1 MSIFF
6 SFIISIV
13 IFTILIIVGQVKEL
27 VTSCTSPY
35 SASEGSHAVVVCTE
49 WDEFKTLNWK
59 KVATMRM
66 ILTTIMIHDLENV
79 KVIRI
84 IMWCNCYNL
93 NILPFWCNCFQH
105 LKDVIMCHISPD
117 IRGNDETGL
126 CLWWWGNS
134 IYQIVSKL
142 IYKLNGNIF
151 PFYRPKDPSPRG
163 AGQNWFLGRDH
174 RETDLAGVE
183 LKCNDCQAELL
194 AGESVKRV
202 EMFNWGWKA
211 FWNKDL
217 IK

>member
-1 MSIFF
+1 M
-6 SFIISIV
+6 IISIV

-27 VTSCTSPY
+27 VTSCTSPF

-84 IMWCNCYNL
+84 IMWCTCYNL

-126 CLWWWGNS
+126 CLWWWANS
-134 IYQIVSKL
+134 IYQIVFQTNFKTKL
-142 IYKLNGNIF
+142 FHSEGRKILPHEELVKIGFSVETIGKQILQVLNLNATIVKLNYLQEN
-151 PFYRPKDPSPRG
+151 RWRG
-163 AGQNWFLGRDH
+163 
-174 RETDLAGVE
+174 
-183 LKCNDCQAELL
+183 LKCWIG
-194 AGESVKRV
+194 GERHF
-202 EMFNWGWKA
+202 E
-211 FWNKDL
+211 
-217 IK
+217 IKIW